1 MRFNIAGTI
10 LLSSVFLVLSSLG
23 CTKKATLDYG
33 LKVEETLRINLSQE
47 PPSLDWHKSTDTT
60 SALIEYNMMDGL
72 TEFDLKDPEL
82 SVIPALAE
90 SWSPSNNSK
99 KWTFTLRKDVKW
111 TDGKAFEAQQ
121 IIDAWERLLN
131 PETASQYAYFLFSV
145 KNAEEYNTGKIKD
158 FSKVGVS
165 KNEQGQL
172 VVELKAPMS
181 YFPSL
186 LTHHATY
193 PIRLDVIKEHGDRW
207 TDPENIQT
215 LGAFKLKIWDHD
227 KALVLERNDG
237 YYGAKARVKNVY
249 GYMINE
255 YSTAL
260 GLFESGRLDYQNTIP
275 GNELATLRT
284 QPTFRE
290 SPILG
295 MYYYGFNT
303 RKKPFNDVRVRKAF
317 LYAIDR
323 RQITDLLG
331 GDMSPLSGW
340 VPKGMFGY
348 QENVGIQYDPEKAK
362 KLLKE
367 AGYEDPSKFPRI
379 VLGFNSN
386 ENHQRIAENYQ
397 AQIKKNLGVQ
407 IELQSE
413 EWKVYLNRV
422 RTDTPDIYRMGWLAD
437 YPDPDNF
444 LNLMTKVSENNHTGW
459 SNPKFDQLIDQGSS
473 ITDKEERRGIYLK
486 AQKILTEEDVPVHP
500 IYSMVSHSLVSERVK
515 DFPINSMDKVVLKGV
530 SLK

>member
-1 MRFNIAGTI
+1 MNKI
-10 LLSSVFLVLSSLG
+10 LSLAL
-23 CTKKATLDYG
+23 KKA
-33 LKVEETLRINLSQE
+33 VS
-47 PPSLDWHKSTDTT
+47 
-60 SALIEYNMMDGL
+60 EY
-72 TEFDLKDPEL
+72 
-82 SVIPALAE
+82 
-90 SWSPSNNSK
+90 SP
-99 KWTFTLRKDVKW
+99 
-111 TDGKAFEAQQ
+111 
-121 IIDAWERLLN
+121 
-131 PETASQYAYFLFSV
+131 
-145 KNAEEYNTGKIKD
+145 KIKD

-362 KLLKE
+362 KL
-367 AGYEDPSKFPRI
+367 YS
-379 VLGFNSN
+379 
-386 ENHQRIAENYQ
+386 Q
-397 AQIKKNLGVQ
+397 AFDKLEKAYKSDKKNPDILNYMGFTTRKIGNFEKAEKYYLEGLNLKPNHNGINEYLGELYVQ
-407 IELQSE
+407 TNRLDKANERLNVLKSCNCKEYGELELIIKTKGS
-413 EWKVYLNRV
+413 KVY
-422 RTDTPDIYRMGWLAD
+422 
-437 YPDPDNF
+437 
-444 LNLMTKVSENNHTGW
+444 
-459 SNPKFDQLIDQGSS
+459 
-473 ITDKEERRGIYLK
+473 
-486 AQKILTEEDVPVHP
+486 
-500 IYSMVSHSLVSERVK
+500 
-515 DFPINSMDKVVLKGV
+515 
-530 SLK
+530 